1 MNYAILLLHSDKQAI
16 ARRSGYNQEVEV
28 MSVTYAGILTEE
40 LWHAIVNNNAV
51 YDGKIYYAVRTTGI
65 FCRPSCRSKPP
76 RRDNIQL
83 FENPQQALDAGFR
96 PCKRCK
102 PTGLRLPDEEWIGW
116 LTAYIEEHYRE
127 ALTLETLAEISHGSP
142 YHLHRTFKRITGLT
156 PALYLQQLRI
166 DKAKAQLVETEH
178 PIAVIGM
185 QVGLHNT
192 PYFVTLFKKL
202 TGSTPARYRQLA
214 GRN

>member
-1 MNYAILLLHSDKQAI
+1 MMTYSGPLTDEIWQAI
-16 ARRSGYNQEVEV
+16 VG
-28 MSVTYAGILTEE
+28 
-40 LWHAIVNNNAV
+40 NNAA
-51 YDGKIYYAVRTTGI
+51 YDGRFFYAVRTTGI

-76 RRDNIQL
+76 KRDNVQL
-83 FENPQQALDAGFR
+83 FEHAEQALAARYR

-116 LTAYIEEHYRE
+116 LTAYIEEHYQE
-127 ALTLETLAEISHGSP
+127 ELTLEALAEISHGSP

-156 PALYLQQLRI
+156 PTLYLQHLRI
-166 DKAKAQLVETEH
+166 DKAKAQLIETAH

-185 QVGLHNT
+185 QVGLHST

-202 TGSTPARYRQLA
+202 TGNTPARYRQLA
-214 GRN
+214 GRGQS